1 MKRIVSYVFILIF
14 ATVILFG
21 CGVVENGS
29 KESFK
34 GMKKTSFKN
43 VGFYIYKDWKEG
55 DEAGDEKSS
64 FMYYYPSNGM
74 LMINIQKNQ
83 LDLKEETNWQEVMD
97 GVKSGGVENFI
108 QRSLKKASLN
118 GYNGF
123 EAVYSGNVSDTD
135 TTNEML
141 AFSTED
147 GQLIIFSMTSF
158 DKQKN
163 LYHKEFKKILSSI
176 QIDVDEPDIEETYD
190 EYDDVEVPTQP
201 DVPEEYLSA
210 LERADSYANN
220 QYMSKKSLYK
230 QLTSDY
236 GEGFSKKAAKYAV
249 KHVKT
254 NWKKNALHKATDYA
268 NDQYMSKQGVYEQLT
283 SAYGEQFT
291 AKQANYAIKHVKANW
306 KKNALQKAKDYSED
320 MNMSRQEVYEQL
332 CSQYGEKFT
341 AQEAQYAINHLK

>member
-1 MKRIVSYVFILIF
+1 MKRIISCFFIITLT
-14 ATVILFG
+14 TVILFG
-21 CGVVENGS
+21 CGVAE
-29 KESFK
+29 KRLEDDFK

-43 VGFYIYKDWKEG
+43 VDFYVYKDWKEG
-55 DEAGDEKSS
+55 DESGDENSA

-74 LMINIQKNQ
+74 LMINIQKID
-83 LDLKEETNWQEVMD
+83 LDLKDEANWQEVMD
-97 GVKSGGVENFI
+97 GVKSGGVDNYI

-123 EAVYSGNVSDTD
+123 EAVYSGKVSDTD

-141 AFSTED
+141 AISTED
-147 GQLIIFSMTSF
+147 GQLIIFSLTSF

-163 LYHKEFKKILSSI
+163 LYHKDFKKILSSI
-176 QIDVDEPDIEETYD
+176 QINKDESDVDETYED
-190 EYDDVEVPTQP
+190 YDDVEVPTQP

-210 LERADSYANN
+210 LEKADGYANS